1 MLQGTPGR
9 VREYYDEH
17 PISEARVLE
26 ALAAQ
31 GFGGPLTA
39 EALFEFDQ
47 DHYGGLAAVDALAGR
62 AGVGASSRVL
72 DLCAGLGGPARFLA
86 SRRGSAVEAE
96 DLSGEWRSIVRKR
109 LELHR
114 ALRPQR
120 EARLG
125 QRSYEECDQLHAYF
139 VRLIEAGKL
148 GGGRFTATR

>member
-1 MLQGTPGR
+1 MAATTLQTLDGYR
-9 VREYYDEH
+9 
-17 PISEARVLE
+17 
-26 ALAAQ
+26 AL
-31 GFGGPLTA
+31 L
-39 EALFEFDQ
+39 
-47 DHYGGLAAVDALAGR
+47 GR
-62 AGVGASSRVL
+62 AS
-72 DLCAGLGGPARFLA
+72 FT
-86 SRRGSAVEAE
+86 AVEAE